1 MNMPPDEA
9 GRSASAARPARKG
22 SERVTSPGPAGGS
35 WWSAR
40 FIDVLESFALGN
52 RLARGRAAAKRGA
65 VGALTVDSGVVTARV
80 RGARAEP
87 YLAQLILRPCPEIVW
102 ARVEIALAEQA
113 LFTAR
118 LLSGEVPPDLE
129 QVFADAGSSLFPRS
143 AADLR
148 MECDCPD
155 WELPCTHLAAVVFE
169 LAGRLDGDPF
179 LLLRWRG
186 RDREALLTRLRV
198 LRSDLG
204 VDVGA
209 VGSAAGHEPA
219 VDREPQPPTG
229 VGRVIRPA
237 ARPAVDVSAAQSVD
251 PASFWVPPVP
261 LPPRPAVLPVPTGA
275 LLQQLPEPGPALGGP
290 ELLRTLT
297 RAYESFAASRP

>member
-1 MNMPPDEA
+1 MTPAHQGRPP
-9 GRSASAARPARKG
+9 RKG
-22 SERVTSPGPAGGS
+22 GERAAGSGQTAGS

-40 FIDVLESFALGN
+40 FVDVLESFALGN
-52 RLARGRAAAKRGA
+52 RLARGRTAAKRGA
-65 VGALTVDSGVVTARV
+65 VGALTVDAGVVTARV
-80 RGARAEP
+80 RGDRSDPYVARFA
-87 YLAQLILRPCPEIVW
+87 LRPCPEIVW

-129 QVFADAGSSLFPRS
+129 QVFAEAGSSLFPRS

-155 WELPCTHLAAVVFE
+155 WEMPCLHLAAVVFAF
-169 LAGRLDGDPF
+169 AGRLDSDPF

-204 VDVGA
+204 ADDGPAADHQRSVG
-209 VGSAAGHEPA
+209 VGTTT
-219 VDREPQPPTG
+219 PTG
-229 VGRVIRPA
+229 VGRVISSGAAPA
-237 ARPAVDVSAAQSVD
+237 ELPAVGVESEPS
-251 PASFWVPPVP
+251 PYERFWLPPVP
-261 LPPRPAVLPVPTGA
+261 LPPRPAVLPVPAGA
-275 LLQQLPEPGPALGGP
+275 LLRQLPEPGPALGGA

-297 RAYESFAASRP
+297 RAYETFAAGER